1 MHLENHCFLQLALQ
15 GKDDGF
21 ALSSKASDFTGSFR
35 GYKFIMPLQL
45 LIAEGINN

>member
-1 MHLENHCFLQLALQ
+1 MRLENHCFLQLALQ
-15 GKDDGF
+15 RKDDGF
-21 ALSSKASDFTGSFR
+21 ALSSKADFTGSFR